1 MSIHIRHGKNRS
13 DRYAILS
20 QLTLDT
26 LTEYW
31 KVYRKPMGYLFPNPR
46 DPEKPMASFWVS
58 RHIHLQEEKLGWP
71 ERFTPHSFR
80 HAFGTHLYEQGVE
93 LPVIQTLLGH
103 KSLNSTMIYV
113 HLASPAKNQLV
124 NPLDHLFES

>member
-1 MSIHIRHGKNRS
+1 
-13 DRYAILS
+13 
-20 QLTLDT
+20 
-26 LTEYW
+26 
-31 KVYRKPMGYLFPNPR
+31 
-46 DPEKPMASFWVS
+46 MASFWVS

-103 KSLNSTMIYV
+103 KSLTSTMIYV
-113 HLASPAKNQLV
+113 HLASPAKNRFV
-124 NPLDHLFES
+124 NPLDALMTKHDEDSGNL